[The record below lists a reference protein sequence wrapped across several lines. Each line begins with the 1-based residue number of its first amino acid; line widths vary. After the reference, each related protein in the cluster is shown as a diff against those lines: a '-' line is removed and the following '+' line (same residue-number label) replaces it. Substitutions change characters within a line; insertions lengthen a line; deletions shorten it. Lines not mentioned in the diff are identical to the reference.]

1 MLHSILKFMIEI
13 ISVSHKE
20 GAMNSGT
27 VSDQKK
33 SQTGGNPDSV
43 RIANFGLNEL

>member
-27 VSDQKK
+27 VSDQEKP
-33 SQTGGNPDSV
+33 QTGDNLDSV
-43 RIANFGLNEL
+43 LIANFGWNKL

>member
-1 MLHSILKFMIEI
+1 MIEI
-13 ISVSHKE
+13 NSVLHKE

-43 RIANFGLNEL
+43 LIANFGLNEL